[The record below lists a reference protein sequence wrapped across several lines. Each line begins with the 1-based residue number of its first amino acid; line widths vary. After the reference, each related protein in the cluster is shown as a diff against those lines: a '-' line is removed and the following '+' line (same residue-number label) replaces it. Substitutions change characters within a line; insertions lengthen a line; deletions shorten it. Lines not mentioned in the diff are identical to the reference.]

1 MLLLR
6 ETLMRIAGW
15 IVLFSG
21 LVVGGLADAAMPIVV
36 DGTLRGATGVEV
48 AGSVYDVEFVEGSCS
63 SLFAGCDED
72 SDFLFTDRA
81 TAGLAAGALLDQVF
95 IDGDAGL
102 FDSNPEL
109 THGCPSGSHPLGCR
123 AYVPY
128 TALLDCG
135 GGSPCFHTAISDN
148 RSAGSPTA
156 DHVTAEFGPLP
167 STYGSGTV
175 YEVWSVWTLASGP
188 SVPSLGAF
196 GVLLLS
202 NVLICIGLA
211 GVAARS
217 H

>member
-1 MLLLR
+1 MLLFR
-6 ETLMRIAGW
+6 ETLMRTTGW

-21 LVVGGLADAAMPIVV
+21 PGVGGLADATMPIVV
-36 DGTLRGATGVEV
+36 DGTLRGAPGVEV
-48 AGSVYDVEFVEGSCS
+48 AGSVYDVEFVEGSCR

-81 TAGLAAGALLDQVF
+81 TVGLAPGALLDQVF
-95 IDGDAGL
+95 TDGDAGL

-135 GGSPCFHTAISDN
+135 GGSPCFSTAIADN

-156 DHVTAEFGPLP
+156 DHV
-167 STYGSGTV
+167 
-175 YEVWSVWTLASGP
+175 
-188 SVPSLGAF
+188 
-196 GVLLLS
+196 
-202 NVLICIGLA
+202 
-211 GVAARS
+211 S